1 MTGATAVEISASIE
15 SAIRDAALAPGDPLP
30 PVRTLAADLAVSP
43 ATVSR
48 AYAELRRRGLVVTAG
63 RAHPGTPPTAGAR
76 RPHPVCVTCPEVN
89 PTSGCCRRC
98 VGTWPP
104 SPTPSA
110 TPWAIPTSVCYPR

>member
-48 AYAELRRRGLVVTAG
+48 AYAELRRRGLVG
-63 RAHPGTPPTAGAR
+63 